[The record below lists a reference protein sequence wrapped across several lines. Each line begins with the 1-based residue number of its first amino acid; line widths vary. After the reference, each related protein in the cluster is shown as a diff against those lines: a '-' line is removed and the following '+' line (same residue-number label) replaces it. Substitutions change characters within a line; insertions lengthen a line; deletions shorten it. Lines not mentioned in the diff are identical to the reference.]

1 MAESNPMR
9 WVVLS
14 LVAGGLFAL
23 GLTTYIQRQVDT
35 AKAEA
40 AATSQAMDQR
50 MAEND
55 KRMTSR
61 LERAAAVAAPF
72 IGHVGAGRFA
82 QAHALLAAPYQR
94 AVSVE
99 AFASSCR
106 ASPILAGA
114 RGVTLRQL
122 RQQSAGAATTLE
134 ARGVLDSTGGGVP
147 IEFVFLDEAAGPRVL
162 VVSLA
167 GVPVL
172 QGVAPARQ

>member
-1 MAESNPMR
+1 MSESNPMR

-14 LVAGGLFAL
+14 VVAGLIFAV
-23 GLTTYIQRQVDT
+23 GLTTYIRHQVDS

-40 AATSQAMDQR
+40 AAASLAMEVR
-50 MAEND
+50 TTEND

-61 LERAAAVAAPF
+61 LDRAAAVAAPF
-72 IGHVGAGRFA
+72 IVDVGAGRFA
-82 QAHALLAAPYQR
+82 QAYTLLAAPYQR

-99 AFASSCR
+99 AFANSCR
-106 ASPILAGA
+106 ASPILASA

-134 ARGVLDSTGGGVP
+134 ARGVLDSPGGGVP
-147 IEFVFLDEAAGPRVL
+147 IDFVFLDEAAGPRIL

-172 QGVAPARQ
+172 QGVAPAR

>member
-1 MAESNPMR
+1 MGESNPMR

-14 LVAGGLFAL
+14 FMAAGLFAI
-23 GLTTYIQRQVDT
+23 GISTYVGRQVDK

-40 AATSQAMDQR
+40 AAASLAMDVR
-50 MAEND
+50 TTEND

-61 LERAAAVAAPF
+61 LDRAAAVAAPF
-72 IGHVGAGRFA
+72 IVDVGAGRFA
-82 QAHALLAAPYQR
+82 QAYALLAAPYQR
-94 AVSVE
+94 AVTVE
-99 AFASSCR
+99 AFANSCR
-106 ASPILAGA
+106 ASPMLAGA

-134 ARGVLDSTGGGVP
+134 ARGVLDAPGGGVP
-147 IEFVFLDEAAGPRVL
+147 IDFVFLDEAAGPRIL

-172 QGVAPARQ
+172 QGIAPAR